1 MRLLAA
7 LAAAAVVFA
16 GGFIAGRFTSGD
28 EGRDQSSP
36 TTTLNS
42 ELLTITVGRM
52 FAEERDK

>member
-7 LAAAAVVFA
+7 LAAATAVFA

-28 EGRDQSSP
+28 DGRDQSSP

-42 ELLTITVGRM
+42 GLVTLSGGSVLEELD
-52 FAEERDK
+52 E